1 MARKSHSTLR
11 IYSLFIIYT
20 RYPLNFARFLE
31 YRAQHFTRPTP
42 HAPFLDVSEKH
53 FFIYSNSPSHNPQLI
68 RLVQKPA
75 TGHIVL
81 YLAQGTSPAPSAG
94 PAPPTPPHTPY
105 QVNFDQ
111 PPATPGLISPEEF
124 IARLVQASR
133 VQVPTLLTTLI
144 YLHRL
149 RAKLPKMAK
158 ELPCTRHR
166 VFLATLIV
174 AAKYPNNSFLTPPP
188 CAVFD
193 AFGTLLVPATR
204 TFRRLSPSRLMIRA
218 RAPQPSAGSNLEGC
232 RWMTLGRLAAL
243 HACGAKRNGIRA
255 RGEPEARGY
264 IGVYATILYL
274 YLSSSSYPNDTV
286 FTL

>member
-1 MARKSHSTLR
+1 MRCSVFMVSYR
-11 IYSLFIIYT
+11 GYVPSCRST
-20 RYPLNFARFLE
+20 RYPLNLSEKQPRAIYGGQVHAFWR

-188 CAVFD
+188 
-193 AFGTLLVPATR
+193 
-204 TFRRLSPSRLMIRA
+204 
-218 RAPQPSAGSNLEGC
+218 
-232 RWMTLGRLAAL
+232 
-243 HACGAKRNGIRA
+243 
-255 RGEPEARGY
+255 
-264 IGVYATILYL
+264 
-274 YLSSSSYPNDTV
+274 
-286 FTL
+286 